1 MTSLEVKPI
10 LIGENVSDKEGIV
23 ADPRKPEQWLRQL
36 LEHKMHHILVEG
48 GSSILHFFISNGLA
62 DEVHRYTSTLS
73 ILDGITAPKYNLFLS
88 SSQLGEDRYD
98 RN

>member
-23 ADPRKPEQWLRQL
+23 ADPRQPEQWLGQL
-36 LEHKMHHILVEG
+36 LEHNMHHILVEG

-62 DEVHRYTSTLS
+62 DEVHRYTSTWT
-73 ILDGITAPKYNLFLS
+73 ILDGITAPKYNLILS
-88 SSQLGEDRYD
+88 SSNLGEDRYD